1 MAALHPLS
9 AELKSNH
16 HDVVSPAS
24 QPETSDSMLRSDSAD
39 LSWLAGPRS
48 AAPPHVFL
56 LPVQSPMQ
64 PGQKHVQSWHIDRS
78 RHGGYSGSTVM
89 SSTSD
94 NTVLTGTDFL
104 GYFVCWLSHVTAD
117 MALIIQCR
125 DCEECLNQ
133 LVADLS
139 TQFLYHGHLLFGGQ
153 SSCS

>member
-56 LPVQSPMQ
+56 LLA
-64 PGQKHVQSWHIDRS
+64 PGAETRAAVARRS
-78 RHGGYSGSTVM
+78 IGMVVLGSALSNHGPPRQT
-89 SSTSD
+89 T
-94 NTVLTGTDFL
+94 L
-104 GYFVCWLSHVTAD
+104 
-117 MALIIQCR
+117 QC
-125 DCEECLNQ
+125 
-133 LVADLS
+133 
-139 TQFLYHGHLLFGGQ
+139 
-153 SSCS
+153 